1 MGLVSMSLTKIDGLF
16 GFTSG
21 DCEEN
26 RKVVNI
32 SKLPEDRKQVAIKI
46 YEKAMEDQA
55 FKNRI
60 DESVQRIL
68 EYKIKTGLFDYE
80 K

>member
-1 MGLVSMSLTKIDGLF
+1 MAALAKNGYPPEKAAVMAIEAGVDCIMISEKRIAKSAKI
-16 GFTSG
+16 
-21 DCEEN
+21 
-26 RKVVNI
+26 
-32 SKLPEDRKQVAIKI
+32 I
-46 YEKAMEDQA
+46 YEKALEDQS

>member
-1 MGLVSMSLTKIDGLF
+1 MISEKRIAKSAKI
-16 GFTSG
+16 
-21 DCEEN
+21 
-26 RKVVNI
+26 
-32 SKLPEDRKQVAIKI
+32 I
-46 YEKAMEDQA
+46 YQKALEDQA